1 MFLTNLQLYASQD
14 MKRWSVK
21 CGLLWCLYQ
30 LFELILT
37 APIHCRGSIGE
48 QVMWSLTWPEGDY
61 IFSKFSFLGELYLWC
76 HHTMGILNNCIVEYL
91 TVIGAEQV
99 FKTGLNVPDIDLVES
114 LFVTLWTLQM
124 GRVTGEVRRR
134 WSVIELHKN
143 THTIMTKN
151 NRLYVAWLS
160 LCTSKI
166 NILLPFQGLALN
178 LSGD

>member
-1 MFLTNLQLYASQD
+1 MSQ
-14 MKRWSVK
+14 
-21 CGLLWCLYQ
+21 
-30 LFELILT
+30 
-37 APIHCRGSIGE
+37 
-48 QVMWSLTWPEGDY
+48 
-61 IFSKFSFLGELYLWC
+61 
-76 HHTMGILNNCIVEYL
+76 HTMGILNNCIVEYL

-151 NRLYVAWLS
+151 NRLYGMTKLVH
-160 LCTSKI
+160 
-166 NILLPFQGLALN
+166 F
-178 LSGD
+178 